1 MSDSKRSLLV
11 VDDDPE
17 IRNILAMMVSKDYDI
32 TVAADADAAECVFHR
47 QTIDIILTDQ
57 KMGQSPKRTGTEL
70 LEWVRFHSPRT
81 IRLLMTGYTEV
92 EDTIDAINRG
102 HIYHYLS
109 KPWRQ
114 EELLHILRN
123 ATDKFELTRN
133 RDQLLE
139 ELRQANRDLE
149 IRVAQRTSELEN
161 ANRELKEAYREL
173 QRHDEEMK
181 RLALTDPLTD
191 LKNRRMIESLALAE
205 LKRHARYHNPLSL
218 GIIDVDH
225 FKNINTTYELPG
237 GDAILIGL
245 AKILSATMRETD
257 AIGRLD
263 DEEFLSVGRVGG
275 EEFLVIAR
283 EANEEGARILAE
295 RIRQKVESTPI
306 EYNQQTVKITV
317 SIGFAVAEGSAPVT
331 YAQMYKEAS
340 SALKMAKDGGRNR
353 CVVRRMPSGG

>member
-1 MSDSKRSLLV
+1 MSDSKRSLLI
-11 VDDDPE
+11 VDNDPE
-17 IRNILAMMVSKDYDI
+17 IRNILTILLSKDYDV
-32 TVAADADAAECVFHR
+32 TVAGDADAAECVFHR
-47 QTIDIILTDQ
+47 QAVDIILTDQ
-57 KMGQSPKRTGTEL
+57 KMGQPPKRTGIQL
-70 LEWVRFHSPRT
+70 LEWVRFHSSRT
-81 IRLLMTGYTEV
+81 VRLLMTGYTGL

-102 HIYHYLS
+102 HVYHYLA

-123 ATDKFELTRN
+123 AAEKFELTRN
-133 RDQLLE
+133 RDQLLD
-139 ELRQANRDLE
+139 ELKQANRDLE
-149 IRVAQRTSELEN
+149 VRVAHRTAELEKT
-161 ANRELKEAYREL
+161 NRELKEAYSDL

-225 FKNINTTYELPG
+225 FKSINSTYELPG

-245 AKILSATMRETD
+245 AKTLSATMRETD
-257 AIGRLD
+257 AFGRLD

-295 RIRQKVESTPI
+295 RIRHKVESTPI

-317 SIGFAVAEGSAPVT
+317 SIGFAVAEGSGPVT

-353 CVVRRMPSGG
+353 CVIRRMPSGG